1 MRFNRYI
8 LFLFIFL
15 FSCKKS
21 ETGEK
26 YTALIIGHAGAG
38 LHVDLHSFPDNSS
51 EAIAHAIY
59 SGVVAVEIDVQMTID
74 HQLVAFHDNYLDSR
88 TTYTGCIGSTTWEE
102 LSSVAYSLYPGY
114 SPEKLNEIDFFGCQ
128 QVFLDL
134 KFFNHCTEES
144 VSYEMIK
151 TVLSDFISSSALPQ
165 VVLISTNSSL
175 LAYLSDLPVHLAYEE
190 VDYTKLKN
198 QVVIHEIEYC
208 VIRNS
213 KITKEQVD
221 ELQALGKK
229 VIIFDA
235 KSFEG
240 NQTVLKKKPDY
251 LMTDDLVSALSLTK

>member
-15 FSCKKS
+15 FSCEKS

-26 YTALIIGHAGAG
+26 YSTLVIGHAGAG
-38 LHVDLHSFPDNSS
+38 LHIDLHSFPDNSS
-51 EAIAHAIY
+51 KAIAHAIY
-59 SGVVAVEIDVQMTID
+59 SGVVAVEIDVQMTTD

-88 TTYTGCIGSTTWEE
+88 TTHTGCVGSMTWEE

-114 SPEKLNEIDFFGCQ
+114 SPEKLNKIDFFGCQ

-134 KFFNHCTEES
+134 KFYNHCTEES
-144 VSYEMIK
+144 ASYETIK
-151 TVLSDFISSSALPQ
+151 SALSDFISSSTLPQ

-175 LAYLSDLPVHLAYEE
+175 LAYLSDLPVYLAYEE
-190 VDYTKLKN
+190 VDYAKLKN
-198 QVVIHEIEYC
+198 QVLTYEIEYC

-213 KITKEQVD
+213 KITKEQVN
-221 ELQALGKK
+221 ELQTLGKK

-240 NQTVLKKKPDY
+240 NQTVLEKEPDY